1 MNRLKFNLRALFGVI
16 LAAALWLAFA
26 RWHIGWAIF
35 VLACLPAVAVAYFAI
50 KASVFRITQIVV
62 FVLFTLLI
70 YPFSLPP
77 FAATLERVTG
87 ETRSKSDM
95 NRRIWNGYCLPL
107 RRFHDTAAG
116 KRIVPIMCK
125 YSPNPWSGAASET
138 GSAFDAIRGDDWW
151 ARLRVLTCYRY
162 EESEGSGSAAF
173 CSSVKRASDKF
184 QGKNDSGLS
193 AT

>member
-1 MNRLKFNLRALFGVI
+1 MKTSWRSHNYCAGYYPVKSSQLRVKVVSSPINSSSTTSDATSIKRRDRHVNRSGRIFLRSAKLFPSHQVTAVTVR
-16 LAAALWLAFA
+16 AAYGHL
-26 RWHIGWAIF
+26 
-35 VLACLPAVAVAYFAI
+35 
-50 KASVFRITQIVV
+50 
-62 FVLFTLLI
+62 
-70 YPFSLPP
+70 
-77 FAATLERVTG
+77 
-87 ETRSKSDM
+87 D
-95 NRRIWNGYCLPL
+95 
-107 RRFHDTAAG
+107 
-116 KRIVPIMCK
+116 CK

-193 AT
+193 AA